1 MKELR
6 TRAWRTIGALGL
18 VVGLGLAL
26 AAAVTFA
33 RVDRQA
39 VGDQTLI
46 EKAIAADSSSSY
58 RATPPAP
65 HIFEIPS
72 AQPNSPLW
80 QANQSSRLGAMAD
93 DSGPKPTGL
102 RIEAIGVSADI
113 EPHGVD
119 RSTGQMDVPD
129 NVSDVG
135 WYMYG
140 PSPGD
145 PGSAV
150 LAAHVD
156 LYGQGP
162 GVFFDLDRLEPG
174 DVISVS
180 FDDGT
185 EALFDV
191 RARNTYRKDQLPT
204 DVLFNRDGPPILS
217 LVTCGGGFDR
227 STSRYDSNV
236 VVFASPRPA
245 AGSEPS
251 ASEAA

>member
-1 MKELR
+1 
-6 TRAWRTIGALGL
+6 
-18 VVGLGLAL
+18 
-26 AAAVTFA
+26 
-33 RVDRQA
+33 
-39 VGDQTLI
+39 
-46 EKAIAADSSSSY
+46 
-58 RATPPAP
+58 
-65 HIFEIPS
+65 
-72 AQPNSPLW
+72 
-80 QANQSSRLGAMAD
+80 MAD
-93 DSGPKPTGL
+93 DLGPKPTGL
-102 RIEAIGVSADI
+102 HIEAIGVSADI
-113 EPHGVD
+113 KPHGVD

-129 NVSDVG
+129 NVFDVG

-185 EALFDV
+185 DALFDV
-191 RARNTYRKDQLPT
+191 WATTTYRKDQLPT
-204 DVLFNRDGPPILS
+204 DVLFNRDGPPTLS

-245 AGSEPS
+245 GGPEPS